1 MIYRINIGDEI
12 GDGLVGR
19 RPRTHK
25 TVNIELDELV
35 KMPAPGLEIPRELLI
50 HPDKD
55 RICVHWEDD
64 FDLCLVSEAV
74 RQMACGTIGM
84 LCVP

>member
-1 MIYRINIGDEI
+1 MIYRNNIGDEI

-19 RPRTHK
+19 RPRTHQ

-35 KMPAPGLEIPRELLI
+35 KMPAPGLEMPRELLI

-55 RICVHWEDD
+55 RICVHWEGN
-64 FDLCLVSEAV
+64 FDLCLISEAV
-74 RQMACGTIGM
+74 RQLARPAVGV